1 MYDTQKGGNY
11 QDGPPNAEVGI
22 NQFRILDCGFKGDS
36 LKACS
41 TKPTNS
47 SGKPS
52 KMTAG
57 EPRQRRANILKC
69 TLGAVA
75 NNGIRRK
82 LKGQKSPILSIRSI
96 NVPCTYCLNCSSF
109 NA

>member
-1 MYDTQKGGNY
+1 MALRMRKW
-11 QDGPPNAEVGI
+11 ELI
-22 NQFRILDCGFKGDS
+22 NFGFWIADLKDCGFKGDS